1 MHSAPDL
8 STLFCPEDEALSAE
22 AREQIQLYRLLTLL
36 GILLLPLFGLSAPS
50 VPGTTD
56 PMWVRLGAAGLLA
69 GLFGA
74 SYGSGWVRRNYVLW
88 VRGILYLV
96 MGGLAV
102 LAALNRF
109 AGGYETSLL
118 LVYALLIMVVW
129 AGARSMGPVLRF
141 AGLGLLGAF
150 AAATIGSVPTDNA
163 LVVLARMATVAAVE
177 APIIQASLSN
187 RNKLQDREERLR
199 SITENVSDGI
209 YRSVPGDGIVYA
221 NRAFAEMFGYE
232 RVEDVLQ
239 LDPAVLYGDAE
250 ERERRL
256 QDLRTQRSFD
266 AHEVD
271 FRRKDGTTF
280 TGLLSGTVVRGPD
293 GEVKCYDGAIADITE
308 QKEAE
313 QALRAE
319 SDRFETLFESLPTP
333 VARCTAEGEGAL
345 VADVNQAFETV
356 FGVDASTAKGRDLDE
371 LLASG
376 SNGNDSH
383 EHDAW
388 IPEKKIQRAEVQRQ
402 AADGR
407 RDFQL
412 QVASRTRENGGPEA
426 YTIYTDITEQKE
438 AERTLREEKTVLRRM
453 YRITADRDA
462 SFESK
467 VRRLLEL
474 GREYLG
480 LPYGFL
486 TRISEGEQEIVYASG
501 SHSLLRQGAT
511 CPLSEAYCRKTIEQE
526 SLLAVQDAP
535 SEGWAED
542 PAYDRFELGSYIG
555 AQVRLEEKNYGTFCF
570 AADEPREVPFSERE
584 KTFVELLTRWAS
596 YELEQRRNKERL
608 QRKNERL
615 DSFAGVL
622 SHDLRNPL
630 NTAMMNLDL
639 AREAD
644 DPRHLTD
651 IGHALDRM
659 RRIIQDVLTLT
670 RSGDIDSYA
679 LSPVDL
685 PSVVEAS
692 WSQVGT
698 ARATLRTETDAT
710 VRADEKRL
718 KRLFENLFRNAV
730 EHGGKDVV
738 VRVGDLPTGF
748 FVEDDGPG
756 IPAEKRKAVFE
767 EGCSSTSDG
776 TGLGLSIV
784 ETVAD
789 AHGWVLSATEG
800 PAGGA
805 RFEIEGVDI
814 AEKSL
819 STE

>member
-1 MHSAPDL
+1 MMHPAPDL

-22 AREQIQLYRLLTLL
+22 AREQIQLYRLLLLL

-109 AGGYETSLL
+109 ADGYETSLL

-141 AGLGLLGAF
+141 AGLGLLRAF
-150 AAATIGSVPTDNA
+150 AAAKIGSVPTDNA
-163 LVVLARMATVAAVE
+163 LVVLASMATVAAVE
-177 APIIQASLSN
+177 ATIIQASLSN
-187 RNKLQDREERLR
+187 RNELRDREERLR

-221 NRAFAEMFGYE
+221 NRAFVEMFGYE

-280 TGLLSGTVVRGPD
+280 TGLLSGTVVRGPE
-293 GEVKCYDGAIADITE
+293 GEVKCYDGAI
-308 QKEAE
+308 
-313 QALRAE
+313 
-319 SDRFETLFESLPTP
+319 
-333 VARCTAEGEGAL
+333 
-345 VADVNQAFETV
+345 
-356 FGVDASTAKGRDLDE
+356 
-371 LLASG
+371 
-376 SNGNDSH
+376 
-383 EHDAW
+383 
-388 IPEKKIQRAEVQRQ
+388 
-402 AADGR
+402 
-407 RDFQL
+407 
-412 QVASRTRENGGPEA
+412 
-426 YTIYTDITEQKE
+426 TDITEQKE
-438 AERTLREEKTVLRRM
+438 AERTLQEEKTVLRRM
-453 YRITADRDA
+453 YRTTADRDA

-480 LPYGFL
+480 LP
-486 TRISEGEQEIVYASG
+486 
-501 SHSLLRQGAT
+501 
-511 CPLSEAYCRKTIEQE
+511 
-526 SLLAVQDAP
+526 
-535 SEGWAED
+535 
-542 PAYDRFELGSYIG
+542 
-555 AQVRLEEKNYGTFCF
+555 
-570 AADEPREVPFSERE
+570 
-584 KTFVELLTRWAS
+584 
-596 YELEQRRNKERL
+596 
-608 QRKNERL
+608 
-615 DSFAGVL
+615 
-622 SHDLRNPL
+622 
-630 NTAMMNLDL
+630 
-639 AREAD
+639 
-644 DPRHLTD
+644 
-651 IGHALDRM
+651 
-659 RRIIQDVLTLT
+659 
-670 RSGDIDSYA
+670 
-679 LSPVDL
+679 
-685 PSVVEAS
+685 SVVEAS

-698 ARATLRTETDAT
+698 ARATLRTETNVT

-730 EHGGKDVV
+730 EHGREDVV

-789 AHGWVLSATEG
+789 AHGWALSATEG

-819 STE
+819 LTE